1 MSENTLRVERSDSRP
16 GAFFLP
22 ADSPPPRVRFMEYDE
37 AILEEGEVES
47 PEELR
52 CYAETERPTWIDV
65 QGFGDEG
72 CLREIGRVF
81 DIHTLALADA
91 VNVPQRA
98 KTQRYPEH
106 LLIVVHAPD
115 DRFAESERTAQVAI
129 LLAREY
135 VVSFQERPFGFF
147 DDVRERLRNPASG
160 LRRLGPSY
168 LAYALV
174 DALVDRYYP
183 LLAEIAEEL
192 DLIEEHIFTKAS
204 PDLVARLHGLQ
215 RRTTQLLRV
224 HRPQVDALHQL
235 VRHDSALIPD
245 AIRLYFNDVE
255 DHARQILGSLEATRD
270 SATDA
275 MNAIHAILG
284 HRQNEVMKLLTLVG
298 SIFIPLTFIV
308 GIYGMNF
315 DYMPELRSR
324 LGYPAVMGGMAVLA
338 LGMLAWFRSKG
349 WLGGSRDD

>member
-1 MSENTLRVERSDSRP
+1 MSENLLQAMRTNSRP
-16 GAFFLP
+16 GALFVP
-22 ADSPPPRVRFMEYDE
+22 EDSPPPRIRFMEYDE
-37 AILEEGEVES
+37 EILEEGEVEDAES
-47 PEELR
+47 LR
-52 CYAETERPTWIDV
+52 CYAETERPTWIDIE
-65 QGFGDEG
+65 GFGDED
-72 CLREIGRVF
+72 CLRQIGRVF

-106 LLIVVHAPD
+106 LLIVIHAPD
-115 DRFAESERTAQVAI
+115 DGFAESERTAQVAV

-135 VVSFQERPFGFF
+135 VVTFQGRPFGFF
-147 DDVRERLRNPASG
+147 EDVRERLRNPASG

-192 DLIEEHIFTKAS
+192 DEIEEHIFTNAS
-204 PDLVARLHGLQ
+204 PDLVARLHRLQ

-224 HRPQVDALHQL
+224 HRPQVDAVHQL
-235 VRHDSALIPD
+235 VRHDTALIPD
-245 AIRLYFNDVE
+245 AIRIYFNDVE

-324 LGYPAVMGGMAVLA
+324 LGYPMVMGGMAVLA
-338 LGMLAWFRSKG
+338 GAMLAWFRTKG